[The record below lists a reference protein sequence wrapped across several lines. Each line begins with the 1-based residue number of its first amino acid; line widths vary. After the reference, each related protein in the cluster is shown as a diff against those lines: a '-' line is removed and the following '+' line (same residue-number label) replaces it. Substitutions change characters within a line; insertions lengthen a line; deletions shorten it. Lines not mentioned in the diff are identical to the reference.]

1 MFVEML
7 LGDPPFQGETPA
19 EVFQNILNWETILP
33 QLLSQYAL
41 YTTANCFELISG
53 YNSFH
58 FVNIFVSFLCIA
70 FSYF

>member
-53 YNSFH
+53 LVLSLFYE
-58 FVNIFVSFLCIA
+58 IFSDDYFCISFLT
-70 FSYF
+70 